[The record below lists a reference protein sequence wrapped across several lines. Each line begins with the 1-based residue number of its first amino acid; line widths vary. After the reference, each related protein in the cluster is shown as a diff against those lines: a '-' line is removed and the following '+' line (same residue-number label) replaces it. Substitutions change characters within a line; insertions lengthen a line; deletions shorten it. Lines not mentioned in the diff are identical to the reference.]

1 MNPATDVGKRD
12 LPAALKH
19 RFTEIYAGE
28 CEGREDLAL
37 LVSGGLSSVPG
48 APVDAVVDFYLAARQ
63 EATATLLDSA
73 DQKPQ
78 YSLRTLS
85 RAMEYVRAAAP
96 IYGVQRAL
104 YDGFAMSFHTLLKAE
119 SGVVLERLMVKHLLR
134 GTPLKVRREHFL
146 WILFSR
152 RSATR
157 GCFFFLGPKRPKG
170 HPSSPRGLCGLVAV
184 LIGVV
189 ESTVGAHTYSRRD
202 RTEKCGF
209 VNAREER
216 LRTLFIPFDVRLR
229 AARLPLDPRAKHRTV
244 RGLTLSKRLCC
255 VAPQA
260 IFKAPPAPP
269 GDTHELIERYWVE
282 AGDLDRVDPEAE
294 GRYVVTPGSRPTSP
308 RSLARGA
315 AAQTSHLTPGTHVQR
330 QDESGGVPGGS
341 ARAQVH
347 AHQQSRAHGF
357 AGVSRV
363 VRHGRERCASTL
375 EAA

>member
-1 MNPATDVGKRD
+1 MFAFVEGALVTALREGRWILLDEINLAPAETLERLGGVLESAHGSVVLSGTRRRRR
-12 LPAALKH
+12 H
-19 RFTEIYAGE
+19 RKAPEVSTVRGDEPGDGCWKARLTRRAQTQIHGNLRGE

-48 APVDAVVDFYLAARQ
+48 APVDAVVDFYLAARR

-157 GCFFFLGPKRPKG
+157 GCFLSRPETPEGP
-170 HPSSPRGLCGLVAV
+170 PSSPRGPLRGLVAV

-209 VNAREER
+209 VKRSR
-216 LRTLFIPFDVRLR
+216 R
-229 AARLPLDPRAKHRTV
+229 AAPHTFHSV
-244 RGLTLSKRLCC
+244 
-255 VAPQA
+255 
-260 IFKAPPAPP
+260 
-269 GDTHELIERYWVE
+269 
-282 AGDLDRVDPEAE
+282 
-294 GRYVVTPGSRPTSP
+294 
-308 RSLARGA
+308 
-315 AAQTSHLTPGTHVQR
+315 
-330 QDESGGVPGGS
+330 
-341 ARAQVH
+341 
-347 AHQQSRAHGF
+347 
-357 AGVSRV
+357 
-363 VRHGRERCASTL
+363 
-375 EAA
+375 